1 MRCGYR
7 NRYERRCKEMQA
19 LQMEMEEVTFAP
31 RVLVTPRRIR
41 LDRAHDAV
49 RIRGGDEAR
58 PQWQVAAIEEYEG
71 SLEPLEVSMRRDM
84 ASRVLALTGHRL
96 MPDAIYADARSRV
109 AVATVDGLVFKLMKE
124 NLVILRPC
132 VQCNCFQFESM
143 PITNRAELGYMLT
156 EWEPRCAT
164 CQAED
169 SEYWIY
175 GD

>member
-1 MRCGYR
+1 
-7 NRYERRCKEMQA
+7 
-19 LQMEMEEVTFAP
+19 MEAVTFAP
-31 RVLVTPRRIR
+31 KVLVTPRRIR
-41 LDRAHDAV
+41 LDRTHDEA
-49 RIRGGDEAR
+49 RIRGGYEAR
-58 PQWQVAAIEEYEG
+58 PQWQMEAIEEYEE
-71 SLEPLEVSMRRDM
+71 SLEPLEVRMRRDM

-124 NLVILRPC
+124 NLVILRAC
-132 VQCNCFQFESM
+132 VQCNCCQFASM

-156 EWEPRCAT
+156 EWEPRCST